1 MTSLYLLS
9 YPPSAHRL
17 EFLIK
22 VALEG
27 RLSSVSHVQST
38 NICCAPAA
46 EDLTRKKERKLLQ
59 LQLWLQKEMEVPQN
73 GTLLDAF
80 MMKCNNRYNLV
91 PATISNGTKE
101 ADDPRGISKEL
112 RISA

>member
-1 MTSLYLLS
+1 
-9 YPPSAHRL
+9 
-17 EFLIK
+17 
-22 VALEG
+22 
-27 RLSSVSHVQST
+27 
-38 NICCAPAA
+38 
-46 EDLTRKKERKLLQ
+46 
-59 LQLWLQKEMEVPQN
+59 MEVPQN

-112 RISA
+112 RIST